1 MTISSILSIILT
13 TSVANL
19 SAEIVTREG
28 CITFSFSISEIIPF
42 LTFIPA
48 FFSPFFFFFLNS
60 VTIST
65 GFHPAFSAKV

>member
-19 SAEIVTREG
+19 RAEIVTREG
-28 CITFSFSISEIIPF
+28 CITFSFSISEIIHF

-48 FFSPFFFFFLNS
+48 FFSPFLCLFLNS

-65 GFHPAFSAKV
+65 GFNPAFSAKV